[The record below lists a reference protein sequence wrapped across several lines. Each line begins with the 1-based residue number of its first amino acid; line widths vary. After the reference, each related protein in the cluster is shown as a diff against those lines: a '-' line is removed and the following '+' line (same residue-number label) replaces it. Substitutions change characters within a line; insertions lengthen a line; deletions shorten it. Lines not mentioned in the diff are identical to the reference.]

1 MRGPPVYGITAPG
14 GAGGVTGTIGPG
26 VGEPMSSASS
36 RNGSGMLS
44 ASVV

>member
-1 MRGPPVYGITAPG
+1 MTAPA
-14 GAGGVTGTIGPG
+14 GAAGTTGTMGPG
-26 VGEPMSSASS
+26 VGEPMSSAVS